1 MREIIKK
8 FYEDN
13 KTPGILLKQK
23 LIKLE
28 QNPDIA
34 EEFGYWI
41 VNRSYETEEPVTVEG
56 YTAKKLSDESKYL
69 DGEGAFMM
77 LIELRENPKK
87 ALDQLSRGIK
97 RK

>member
-1 MREIIKK
+1 MSNIIKK

-13 KTPGILLKQK
+13 KTPGMLLKQK

-28 QNPDIA
+28 RNSDIA
-34 EEFGYWI
+34 AEFEYWI
-41 VNRSYETEEPVTVEG
+41 ENRAYKNEAAVCVEN
-56 YTAKKLSDESKYL
+56 YTAKSLAEQSKYL

-77 LIELRENPKK
+77 LIELRENPEK
-87 ALDQLSRGIK
+87 AIGQISKGLK

>member
-8 FYEDN
+8 FYDDN
-13 KTPGILLKQK
+13 KTPGILIKQK
-23 LIKLE
+23 LMKLE
-28 QNPDIA
+28 RNTDIA
-34 EEFGYWI
+34 EEFEYWI
-41 VNRSYETEEPVTVEG
+41 ENRVYKASEVVCIEG
-56 YTAKKLSDESKYL
+56 YTAKSLAEKSQYL

-87 ALDQLSRGIK
+87 AIEQISKGLK